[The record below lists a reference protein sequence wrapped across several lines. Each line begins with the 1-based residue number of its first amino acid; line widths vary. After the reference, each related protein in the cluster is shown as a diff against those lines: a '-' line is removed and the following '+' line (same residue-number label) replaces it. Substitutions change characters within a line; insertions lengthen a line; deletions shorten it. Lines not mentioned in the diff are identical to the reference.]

1 VVDALAVA
9 WTTCRVY
16 ADPRPQ
22 EAFRRALSVLGGLPS
37 FPWVLEVHSG
47 GFRYRGEPVPTR
59 REAVQALARLAF
71 ARGVAVLTISTA
83 PTADDLIR
91 LFDVISAESGGEGDP
106 GPAVSLARAGVAS
119 LAIGEHGLL
128 IDAPAGLAP
137 GDEEVLIEAEAP
149 SPPSGD
155 GADAT
160 GRYLGEYQL
169 LYDRLQAGD
178 FQGLK
183 ELVHNFTDSFFVLPR
198 EQQTRLFEQFL
209 SRQEEAPF
217 RLLLDQFSDE
227 DLSQLAQ
234 LLAPE
239 AHPLLVDY
247 ARIAAAQEAP
257 GGGALDL
264 LSAEELVSD
273 RIASIL
279 HPDNADLRRRVGDS
293 LLSQVPGPEENL
305 RASVRGAETLLGIS
319 DEAAFARL
327 TRVLAGKIAAALI
340 DEDLPRAASWT
351 EALLAR
357 SPTVARKAVVR
368 QEVEATLRADVLDHM
383 VTVLARGPAVSAP
396 APLVALVALFA
407 PDPIV
412 ERLAR
417 EQNKARRRALLG
429 LLTEVAR
436 VRPEPLLRR
445 LEDSREYLVRH
456 LVEVLGRSRK
466 PEVASALRTACTH
479 PSPRVRAEATRAL
492 HSVHPAAGLEVA
504 LAAAADPSPL
514 VRLQALGVFR
524 SDPDDPR
531 VDAALAACLARRP
544 SAEEQIAAVVALAPR
559 STPAARALL
568 RKMARRGLRPRISRE
583 ARRAARRALVGGWR

>member
-1 VVDALAVA
+1 VVDSLAVA

-47 GFRYRGEPVPTR
+47 GFRYGGQPVPTR

-71 ARGVAVLTISTA
+71 ARGVAVLTISAA
-83 PTADDLIR
+83 PSADDLIR

-128 IDAPAGLAP
+128 TDAPAGLAQ
-137 GDEEVLIEAEAP
+137 GDEDVLIETETP
-149 SPPSGD
+149 SSLAGD
-155 GADAT
+155 GAEAA

-178 FQGLK
+178 FHGLR
-183 ELVHNFTDSFFVLPR
+183 ELVHNFADSFFVLPR

-227 DLSQLAQ
+227 DLAQLAQ

-257 GGGALDL
+257 SGGALDL

-305 RASVRGAETLLGIS
+305 RAGVRGAETLLGIS
-319 DEAAFARL
+319 DDAAFGRL
-327 TRVLAGKIAAALI
+327 TRVLADKIAAALV
-340 DEDLPRAASWT
+340 DEDLPRAAAWT

-368 QEVEATLRADVLDHM
+368 REVEATLRTDALDHL
-383 VTVLARGPAVSAP
+383 VTVLAKGPVSTP
-396 APLVALVALFA
+396 APLVALLALFA
-407 PDPIV
+407 PDPLV

-417 EQNKARRRALLG
+417 EHNKARRRALLG

-436 VRPEPLLRR
+436 VRPEPLFRR
-445 LEDSREYLVRH
+445 LGDSREYLVQH
-456 LVEVLGRSRK
+456 LVEVLGRSGK
-466 PEVASALRTACTH
+466 IEAAPALRTACAH

-492 HSVHPAAGLEVA
+492 YGVDPAAGLEVA
-504 LAAAADPSPL
+504 LAAVADPSPL

-524 SDPDDPR
+524 GNPADPR
-531 VDAALAACLARRP
+531 VDAALAACLVRRP
-544 SAEEQIAAVVALAPR
+544 SPEEQVAAVAALAPR
-559 STPAARALL
+559 LTPASRALL
-568 RKMARRGLRPRISRE
+568 RKMARRGLRRRTSRE
-583 ARRAARRALVGGWR
+583 ARRAARRALAGGWR